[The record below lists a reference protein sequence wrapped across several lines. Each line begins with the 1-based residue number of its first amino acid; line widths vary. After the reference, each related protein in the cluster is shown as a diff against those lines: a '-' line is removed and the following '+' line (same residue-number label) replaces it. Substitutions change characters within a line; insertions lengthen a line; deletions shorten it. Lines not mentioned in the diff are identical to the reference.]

1 MFSSSVRRAAFT
13 APPTPIASSFHLSTI
28 APQTARKA
36 ASSQAFSY
44 RQRRYSSSKPS
55 SPADGSSGIN
65 EIAATPGKSKNKN
78 DGEKKG
84 KKKGKDNA
92 AANSSAKGRDE
103 SMRHLPSVPSTQHIP
118 QLQISASD
126 FFSLYR
132 PMSLTHIF
140 PKAVTDEAFASIFAP
155 RTKSNKTEGVISV
168 LSEIQHDFEEMS
180 RQMSAGGIKI
190 SVAQET
196 EDAWNEETDD
206 VRAAITAESYH
217 RKASET
223 KNLDGAPQEGTENLM
238 DFPPHILSG
247 RYRPFHPPAA
257 PVPIDSIES
266 LAAGKEA
273 VAQSQAQEREPEPLH
288 RTYTAML
295 TIEESTDA
303 NGDVTYM
310 AHSSPLI
317 EDAPRAGPT
326 KFLER
331 MQQRRERYRI
341 QRSEE
346 NDMLA
351 ISVKRQRK
359 LKMKKHKY
367 KKLMR
372 RTRNLRR
379 RLDR

>member
-1 MFSSSVRRAAFT
+1 MFSSSVRRVAFT
-13 APPTPIASSFHLSTI
+13 APQTPIASSFHVSSI
-28 APQTARKA
+28 APRTA
-36 ASSQAFSY
+36 ASSQVFTY

-65 EIAATPGKSKNKN
+65 EIAAAPGKSKSKA
-78 DGEKKG
+78 DGKG
-84 KKKGKDNA
+84 KKKGKNTA
-92 AANSSAKGRDE
+92 AANKTRDE
-103 SMRHLPSVPSTQHIP
+103 STRHLPSVPSTQHIP
-118 QLQISASD
+118 HLQISASD

-140 PKAVTDEAFASIFAP
+140 PKAVTDEAFASIFTP
-155 RTKSNKTEGVISV
+155 RTKANKTEGVISV
-168 LSEIQHDFEEMS
+168 LSEIQQDFEEMS
-180 RQMSAGGIKI
+180 RQMSGVKI
-190 SVAQET
+190 TVAQES
-196 EDAWNEETDD
+196 EDAWKEETDE

-217 RKASET
+217 NKSGEV
-223 KNLDGAPQEGTENLM
+223 KNLDGAPHEGGENIM

-247 RYRPFHPPAA
+247 RYRPFHPPPA
-257 PVPIDSIES
+257 PMPMDSIDS

-273 VAQSQAQEREPEPLH
+273 AQQEQEPLH

-341 QRSEE
+341 QRPEE
-346 NDMLA
+346 TDMLA

-379 RLDR
+379 RLDRN